1 MRRRE
6 FIGLIGAA
14 LAWPRYAI
22 GQQTEQARLI
32 GILQG
37 LAASDPEAQRRI
49 VTLDRTLRELGWI
62 DGSNVRIEYRWAAGD
77 ADRFGTY
84 AAELVRLAP
93 DVILAAGT
101 AALTALARET
111 KAIPIVFVSVSDPV
125 GLHFITSL
133 SHPGG
138 NITGFANFET
148 AMGGKWL
155 ELLKEMAPNVAR
167 VAFIFNPATA
177 PISEAILRSLE
188 LAASSLSARMIPAP
202 VHNAADIETAIS
214 SIDRE
219 PGGSF
224 IVGPD
229 TFTYVHRERIAA
241 LAARHRLPAVYPL
254 RGFTASGG
262 LLSYGIEQNEQLAQ
276 AAIYIDRIFR
286 GAKPGDLP
294 VQAPTKFELVVN
306 LKTAK
311 ALGITIPPSLL
322 VRADEVIE

>member
-6 FIGLIGAA
+6 FSGLLAAA

-37 LAASDPEAQRRI
+37 VAASDPEAQRRTT
-49 VTLDRTLRELGWI
+49 TLNRALRELGWI
-62 DGSNVRIEYRWAAGD
+62 DGSNVRIESRWAAGD
-77 ADRFGTY
+77 AERFEIY
-84 AAELVRLAP
+84 ATELVRLAP

-101 AALTALARET
+101 AALMTLARET

-125 GLHFITSL
+125 GLNFVASL

-138 NITGFANFET
+138 NITGFANFES

-167 VAFIFNPATA
+167 AAFIFNPTTA
-177 PISEAILRSLE
+177 PISEPLLRSLQ
-188 LAASSLSARMIPAP
+188 LAAASLSVRMIPAP
-202 VHNAADIETAIS
+202 VHDAAGIETAIS
-214 SIDRE
+214 SLDRE

-224 IVGPD
+224 IVGPS

-241 LAARHRLPAVYPL
+241 LAARHRLPAIYPL
-254 RGFTASGG
+254 RGFAASGG
-262 LLSYGIEQNEQLAQ
+262 LFSYGSEQNEQFAQ
-276 AAIYIDRIFR
+276 AAVYIDRIFR

-294 VQAPTKFELVVN
+294 VQAPTKFELVIN

-311 ALGITIPPSLL
+311 ALGLTIPATLL
-322 VRADEVIE
+322 ARADEVIE